1 MTFLRLLISNR
12 WAQGL
17 AVGLAFLALIFAL
30 DRCASYAMREMQESA
45 IETGVQKERAEST
58 AVIINQV
65 EKANAAAEKVRRAG
79 GAERTDCLRDNR
91 HPENC

>member
-1 MTFLRLLISNR
+1 MTILRLILTNR

-30 DRCASYAMREMQESA
+30 DRCASYAMRAMTRSA
-45 IETGVQKERAEST
+45 TEAGVQKERAESS

-79 GAERTDCLRDNR
+79 GAERADCLRDNR